1 MSYLILAAFGCMTGV
16 TTVLF
21 GFGGGFVVVPLLYRL
36 LIASHSPGE
45 PAYQQA
51 MQIAV
56 ATSTAVMVISASLA
70 TAKQRR
76 AGNLVEGYLWPLAG
90 YIALGA
96 VAGALLAGALD
107 GTVLRIA
114 FIVYLAVTIADCL
127 LRRGFMQ
134 DAQPRNRTVKH
145 PLPKGLAIGAIA
157 TFLGVGGSVMTVP
170 LLRRS
175 GLSMGH
181 ATALANPLSIPVAL
195 VGSLTY
201 LLIGEADSVALK
213 GHFLGYIYLPALGL
227 LTAGAW
233 AGVRLASPFA
243 GKIADR
249 LHARIYVLLLVLV
262 LITMIA
268 G

>member
-1 MSYLILAAFGCMTGV
+1 MSYLILAAFGCMTGM

-56 ATSTAVMVISASLA
+56 ATSTTVMIISASLA

-76 AGNLVEGYLWPLAG
+76 AGNLLAGYLWPLAG

-96 VAGALLAGALD
+96 VAGALLAGSVNS
-107 GTVLRIA
+107 TVLRIA
-114 FIVYLAVTIADCL
+114 FIVYLAVTIGDCL

-134 DAQPRNRTVKH
+134 DLQARHRLVKN
-145 PLPKGLAIGAIA
+145 PLPKGIVIGAIA

-175 GLSMGH
+175 GLSMGQ

-195 VGSLTY
+195 VGSVTY
-201 LLIGEADSVALK
+201 LIIGQVDRVALD

-233 AGVRLASPFA
+233 VGVRLASPFA
-243 GKIADR
+243 GRIADR
-249 LHARIYVLLLVLV
+249 LHARIYVLLLALV
-262 LITMIA
+262 MVA
-268 G
+268 MVVG